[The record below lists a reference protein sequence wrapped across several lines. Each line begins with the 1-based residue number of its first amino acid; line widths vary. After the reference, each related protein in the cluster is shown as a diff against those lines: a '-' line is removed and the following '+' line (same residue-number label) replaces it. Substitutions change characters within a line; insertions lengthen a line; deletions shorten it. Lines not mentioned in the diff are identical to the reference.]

1 MSRSEKVIWT
11 EGMFLRPHHFQQSE
25 NYLEAYVRDWGM
37 AQAPYYWGFLT
48 LSLDQSFLE
57 QGKVRIASASGI
69 FPDGTPFSFT
79 EAHAP
84 IPLQIEENQTG
95 ENVVLALPIFR
106 GGKEEIIFHE
116 SKDSMARF
124 VSVDTEVNDFNAM
137 SVGSATV
144 QFGQMRLRLML
155 ESELTPEWT
164 SLNIVHVI
172 NKARNNKLHLDSRF
186 IPPLLNCHA
195 HPQVVSFIN
204 DLQGLLEQRRQQMSQ
219 CMFQLDQQSSSE
231 VMYFLLLSLLNRY
244 SGQVSHIQH
253 IPLLHPERLFSEW
266 LQFSTELASFS
277 PTRVPEE
284 KLPVYDH
291 DNLKLCFNHLM
302 LQLRQGLSI
311 ILEEQAIQLPL
322 TEYSHGLNVA
332 TFPDAN
338 MLHTFSFV
346 LAVYADVPKETL
358 MYHFPAQMKIA
369 PVSRIR
375 ELVQLQLPGISIS
388 AMPSVPRQLPWHSGY
403 LYFELE
409 KEGELWGQMEKSGGF
424 ALHLAGEFPGL
435 RIEFWALRNQLRSSL
450 KKGCSNSGNNS

>member
-37 AQAPYYWGFLT
+37 AQASFYWGFLT
-48 LSLDQSFLE
+48 LSLDSSFLE
-57 QGKVRIASASGI
+57 QGKVRVASASGI
-69 FPDGTPFSFT
+69 FPDGTPFHFT
-79 EAHAP
+79 EANAP
-84 IPLQIEENQTG
+84 APLQIEENQTE
-95 ENVVLALPIFR
+95 ENIVLALPIFR

-116 SKDSMARF
+116 SHDSMARF
-124 VSVDTEVNDFNAM
+124 VSIDTEVNDFNAM

-155 ESELTPEWT
+155 ESALTPEWT
-164 SLNIVHVI
+164 SLNLVHII
-172 NKARNNKLHLDSRF
+172 NRTRNNKLHLDSHF

-195 HPQVVSFIN
+195 HPQIGSFIN
-204 DLQGLLEQRRQQMSQ
+204 DLQGLLEQRRQQISQ
-219 CMFQLDQQSSSE
+219 CLLQLDQQNSSE

-244 SGQVSHIQH
+244 SAQVSHIQN

-266 LQFSTELASFS
+266 LQLAAELASFS
-277 PTRVPEE
+277 QARVLEG

-291 DNLKLCFNHLM
+291 NNLKACFSHLM
-302 LQLRQGLSI
+302 LLLRQGLSI

-322 TEYSHGLNVA
+322 IEYSHGLNVA
-332 TFPDAN
+332 TLPDAN
-338 MLHTFSFV
+338 MLKTFSFV
-346 LAVYADVPKETL
+346 LAVCADVPKETL
-358 MYHFPAQMKIA
+358 MQHFPAQMKIA

-388 AMPSVPRQLPWHSGY
+388 AIPSVPRQLPWHSGY

-409 KEGELWGQMEKSGGF
+409 KEGELWSQMEKSGGF

-435 RIEFWALRNQLRSSL
+435 HIEFWALRNQLNSSF
-450 KKGCSNSGNNS
+450 KTASSHIK